1 MNFYNTNDFV
11 FSDLE
16 TGQTLYMYQEYLHSF
31 SGSASPKITD
41 SLDKALS
48 ESGSGTK
55 IFKLTVEELNIK
67 EVEEVETVTR
77 YKRILE

>member
-1 MNFYNTNDFV
+1 MNFNNDFV

-16 TGQTLYMYQEYLHSF
+16 TGKTLYMYIEYLHSF
-31 SGSASPKITD
+31 HGPGRPEITN
-41 SLDKALS
+41 SLNKALS

>member
-1 MNFYNTNDFV
+1 MDYYNTDFV

-16 TGQTLYMYQEYLHSF
+16 TGQTLYTYIEYLHSF
-31 SGSASPKITD
+31 HGPASPKITD

>member
-1 MNFYNTNDFV
+1 MNFNNDFV

-16 TGQTLYMYQEYLHSF
+16 TGKTLYMYIEYLHSF
-31 SGSASPKITD
+31 HGPASPKITD
-41 SLDKALS
+41 NLDKALS

-67 EVEEVETVTR
+67 EVEEVEIVKR
-77 YKRILE
+77 CKRILE